1 VAEIVCAW
9 GFFNHQQGLKG
20 AIGAFIPK
28 LCSLCD
34 ALVLY
39 ENRLMKNFTDKY
51 HPFNLGS
58 IMYHFSTRLQGDIK
72 LIEQQLIEA
81 LQAEGFGIL
90 SEIDVQATLKKK
102 LDVDGRYYKILG
114 ACNPPLAHQAL
125 TDEPDIGLLL
135 PCNVVIR
142 EEEDKSVVVAFMDPA
157 AVFTLVERDDVAPL
171 AKEVKSRLERV
182 RESLGGDF
190 IN

>member
-1 VAEIVCAW
+1 
-9 GFFNHQQGLKG
+9 
-20 AIGAFIPK
+20 
-28 LCSLCD
+28 
-34 ALVLY
+34 
-39 ENRLMKNFTDKY
+39 
-51 HPFNLGS
+51 
-58 IMYHFSTRLQGDIK
+58 MYHFSTRLQGDIK

>member
-1 VAEIVCAW
+1 
-9 GFFNHQQGLKG
+9 
-20 AIGAFIPK
+20 
-28 LCSLCD
+28 
-34 ALVLY
+34 
-39 ENRLMKNFTDKY
+39 
-51 HPFNLGS
+51 
-58 IMYHFSTRLQGDIK
+58 MYYFSTRLQGDISA
-72 LIEQQLIEA
+72 IEQQLIDA

-125 TDEPDIGLLL
+125 TAEPDIGLLL
-135 PCNVVIR
+135 PCNVVVR
-142 EEEDKSVVVAFMDPA
+142 EEEDQSVIVAFMDPT
-157 AVFTLVERDDVAPL
+157 AVFTLIDRDDVAPL
-171 AKEVKSRLERV
+171 AEEVRSRLERV

>member
-1 VAEIVCAW
+1 
-9 GFFNHQQGLKG
+9 
-20 AIGAFIPK
+20 
-28 LCSLCD
+28 
-34 ALVLY
+34 
-39 ENRLMKNFTDKY
+39 
-51 HPFNLGS
+51 
-58 IMYHFSTRLQGDIK
+58 MYHFSTRLQGDIK

-171 AKEVKSRLERV
+171 AKEVKSRLKRV